1 MNYIELKNI
10 SKKFSNNLVLKNIN
24 LNVKASEFL
33 VLVGPS
39 GCGKSTLLRTIA
51 GLETPD
57 SGDIIVAGVRVNT
70 IQPQDR
76 NLAMVFQSYALYPHL
91 SVYENL
97 AFSLKLKKVSDTEIK
112 KCVLET
118 ASFLQIESFL
128 DRKPK
133 DLSGGQRQRVALGR
147 ALVKRPPLILFDE
160 PLSNLD
166 AHLRQQMRLEIKR
179 IHQQM
184 NCTVIYVTHDQVEA
198 TTMGD
203 RIVVMK
209 QGEIIQVDQPT
220 KIYESPQNTF
230 VAGFIGSPEIN
241 ILSGQFNKQSTLW
254 NDLLNDNK
262 KKINTAE
269 LDIGIRPEHLRI
281 QEKAGYQNTGTAVVD
296 FIENLGSH
304 NLYHI
309 TQNEVKIRV
318 LQSPVEGVSVG
329 HKIPLFVKAEKII
342 RFNAE
347 TKMRMQD

>member
-10 SKKFSNNLVLKNIN
+10 SKTFSGNQVLKDIN

-57 SGDIIVAGVRVNT
+57 VGDIIVSGVRVNSM
-70 IQPQDR
+70 QPQDR

-97 AFSLKLKKVSDTEIK
+97 AFSLKLKKVSDIEIK
-112 KCVLET
+112 NRVLET
-118 ASFLQIESFL
+118 AGFLQIESFL
-128 DRKPK
+128 ERKPK

-220 KIYESPQNTF
+220 KIYEAPQNTF

-241 ILSGQFNKQSTLW
+241 ILSGQFLKKNNLW
-254 NDLLNDNK
+254 NDLLNIISQKNITDE
-262 KKINTAE
+262 IDA
-269 LDIGIRPEHLRI
+269 GIRPEHLRI
-281 QEKAGYQNTGTAVVD
+281 QEKAGYQNAGTATVD

-304 NLYHI
+304 NLYHL
-309 TQNEVKIRV
+309 TQDEVKIRV
-318 LQSPVEGVSVG
+318 LQSPVEGVAIG
-329 HKIPLFVKAEKII
+329 NKIPLFVKASKII
-342 RFNAE
+342 RFNTQ
-347 TKMRMQD
+347 TKMKIQD

>member
-1 MNYIELKNI
+1 MAYIELKNV
-10 SKKFSNNLVLKNIN
+10 SKKFSENQVLKDIN
-24 LNVKASEFL
+24 LKIEPSEFL

-57 SGDIIVAGVRVNT
+57 SGDIIIGGNRVNE
-70 IQPQDR
+70 IEPQNR

-97 AFSLKLKKVSDTEIK
+97 AFALKLKNITTAEIK
-112 KCVLET
+112 KRVTE
-118 ASFLQIESFL
+118 AAGFLQIESLL

-209 QGEIIQVDQPT
+209 QGQIVQADQPA

-241 ILSGQFNKQSTLW
+241 ILTGNNLVKNSHWQA
-254 NDLLNDNK
+254 LLIKHNPTNHADV
-262 KKINTAE
+262 
-269 LDIGIRPEHLRI
+269 GIRPEHLRI
-281 QEKAGYQNTGTAVVD
+281 QEKAGYQNIGSATID
-296 FIENLGSH
+296 FVENLGSH
-304 NLYHI
+304 NLYHL
-309 TQNEVKIRV
+309 TQEESKIRV
-318 LQSPVEGVSVG
+318 LQSPVEGAGVG
-329 HKIPLFVKAEKII
+329 HKISLYIKTSKII
-342 RFNAE
+342 HFDPQSGSRVLN
-347 TKMRMQD
+347 

>member
-1 MNYIELKNI
+1 MNYIKLKNI
-10 SKKFSNNLVLKNIN
+10 SKKFSDNQVLKDIS
-24 LNVKASEFL
+24 LSIAQAEFL

-51 GLETPD
+51 GLESPD
-57 SGDIIVAGVRVNT
+57 SGDIIIEETRVNE
-70 IQPQDR
+70 IEPQNR

-91 SVYENL
+91 SVYNNL
-97 AFSLKLKKVSDTEIK
+97 AFALKLKNITNTEIK
-112 KCVLET
+112 NRVHET
-118 ASFLQIESFL
+118 AGFLQIENLL

-184 NCTVIYVTHDQVEA
+184 KCTVIYVTHDQVEA

-209 QGEIIQVDQPT
+209 QGQIVQADQPA
-220 KIYESPQNTF
+220 KIYELPHNTF
-230 VAGFIGSPEIN
+230 VASFIGSPEIN
-241 ILSGQFNKQSTLW
+241 ILSGFNLIKSKHW
-254 NDLLNDNK
+254 ADLFTNVGSPSCPDV
-262 KKINTAE
+262 
-269 LDIGIRPEHLRI
+269 GIRPEHLRI
-281 QEKAGYQNTGTAVVD
+281 QEKAGYQNTGLATID

-304 NLYHI
+304 NLYHL
-309 TQNEVKIRV
+309 TQGESKIRV
-318 LQSPVEGVSVG
+318 LQSPVDGAVVG
-329 HKIPLFVKAEKII
+329 NQIPLFIKANKII
-342 RFNAE
+342 HFDPKSGNRI
-347 TKMRMQD
+347 

>member
-10 SKKFSNNLVLKNIN
+10 SKKFSNNQVLKNIN
-24 LNVKASEFL
+24 LNVKSSEFL

-57 SGDIIVAGVRVNT
+57 SGDVIIAGVRVNSV
-70 IQPQDR
+70 QPQDR

-91 SVYENL
+91 SVYDNL

-112 KCVLET
+112 KQVLET
-118 ASFLQIESFL
+118 AHFLQIESFL

-133 DLSGGQRQRVALGR
+133 ALSGGQRQRVALGR

-241 ILSGQFNKQSTLW
+241 ILSGEFNNLKM
-254 NDLLNDNK
+254 NN
-262 KKINTAE
+262 IE
-269 LDIGIRPEHLRI
+269 IGIRPEYLRI
-281 QEKAGYQNTGTAVVD
+281 QEKAGYQNTGTAVINY
-296 FIENLGSH
+296 IENLGSH
-304 NLYHI
+304 NLYHL
-309 TQNEVKIRV
+309 TQNDVKIRV
-318 LQSPVEGVSVG
+318 LQSPVEGASVG
-329 HKIPLFVKAEKII
+329 QKIPLYVKAEKII
-342 RFNAE
+342 RFDAQ
-347 TKMRMQD
+347 TKMRLQD